1 MRLKAFTA
9 PTLSEAMQQVRVELG
24 PEAVI
29 IDTQDDGALGTRIL
43 AAVEA
48 LSPREDQRIAAA
60 AAAPAPTNTA
70 KPTTTQPARP
80 GAPRPWRPPA
90 INRPISSVPRNAV
103 DPLID
108 ALTFHGVPVSLRQVL
123 ATADDV
129 ATPES
134 ALSANL
140 ARDFKFASL
149 AQRGTK
155 PLMLVGPP
163 GVGKTLGAAK
173 LATQSVIGRR
183 PVRVITADHRRAAAF
198 EQLSAFTRI
207 LGIELE
213 SVENAQHL
221 SRHLAENPAAPGTQL
236 IIDTPAANPL
246 SSEDLRELSGL
257 VTAARAEPVLVLAA
271 GGNAEETAESAAAF
285 AALGCTRLVVT
296 RLDTTRRYG
305 SILAAAH
312 GARLAF
318 ADVSSTASVAHG
330 LEPIDAPTLARL
342 LLTKRPA
349 PPVDAWAPGPKS

>member
-9 PTLSEAMQQVRVELG
+9 PTLSEAMHQVRVELG

-60 AAAPAPTNTA
+60 ASAPAPGNGA
-70 KPTTTQPARP
+70 KPATMPPRP

-90 INRPISSVPRNAV
+90 LNRPISSVPRSSV

-108 ALTFHGVPVSLRQVL
+108 SLTFHGVPVSLRQVL
-123 ATADDV
+123 GTGDDT
-129 ATPES
+129 ATPEA

-140 ARDFKFASL
+140 AREFKFASL
-149 AQRGTK
+149 AQRSVK

-163 GVGKTLGAAK
+163 GVGKTLSAAK

-183 PVRVITADHRRAAAF
+183 PVRVITTDHRRAAAF

-221 SRHLAENPAAPGTQL
+221 SRHLAENPAAPGAQL

-246 SSEDLRELSGL
+246 SSEDLRELGGF

-296 RLDTTRRYG
+296 RLDASRRYG

-312 GARLAF
+312 GARLAI
-318 ADVSSTASVAHG
+318 ADVSSTSSVAHG